1 MSATSSGGE
10 SGRSRLA
17 VPIEVHLDE
26 EGLSSLN
33 LAELQIEIL
42 NDRPDRALPDGDD
55 REAGEPAKDSHDV
68 FLFGSPE
75 KGAIPRQ
82 GVDSK
87 RPIPSVQEGK
97 DDMIRGLIRGDHT
110 RPAERTK
117 GHGEGGQPRGR
128 EVLPLYSAAK
138 PNQGRLMRRR
148 SHEHIAAQQN
158 EGRAPDADRV

>member
-1 MSATSSGGE
+1 M
-10 SGRSRLA
+10 
-17 VPIEVHLDE
+17 PIEVHLDE

-42 NDRPDRALPDGDD
+42 NDRPNRAPPDGDD

-82 GVDSK
+82 GVNSK

-97 DDMIRGLIRGDHT
+97 DD
-110 RPAERTK
+110 
-117 GHGEGGQPRGR
+117 
-128 EVLPLYSAAK
+128 
-138 PNQGRLMRRR
+138 
-148 SHEHIAAQQN
+148 
-158 EGRAPDADRV
+158 